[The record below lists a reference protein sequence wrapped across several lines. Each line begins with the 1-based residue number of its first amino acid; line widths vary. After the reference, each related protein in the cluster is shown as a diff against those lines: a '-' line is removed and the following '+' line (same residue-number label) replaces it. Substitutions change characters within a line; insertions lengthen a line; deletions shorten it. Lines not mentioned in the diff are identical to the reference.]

1 MHDRSAPLPAPPPIA
16 TPPNAPPA
24 NAAPANDGL
33 PGRERLQAL
42 VAISTAV
49 AMATLDTAITN
60 TALPTIA
67 SDIGSDGASAVW
79 VVNAYQLVMVA
90 TLLPLASLGEI
101 VGHRRV
107 YIAGMLLFTATS
119 LACGFAWSLASLVA
133 ARALQGLGAAAIMSV
148 NTALVRFVYPAKML
162 GRGVGFN
169 ALVVGVAFT
178 LGPTVA
184 SAILSVTT
192 WHWLFLINVPAGLI
206 AIAFALRTL
215 PMTPRVARRFDAIAA
230 ALSAGFFALLILGL
244 GAVAHH
250 SDGRLV
256 ATEWAVALLCGI
268 ALLKRESR
276 QRAPILAVDLFRHPI
291 FFLSAVTSVCAF
303 AAQGLAFVSL
313 PFLFQT
319 VMGHSAVETGFLM
332 TPWPAI
338 VAVMAPIAGRLSDR
352 YPPGILGSF
361 GLVVMCG
368 GMASLALL
376 PRDPSLAQLL
386 GRLLLCG
393 FGFGFYQSPNLRAL
407 MHSAP
412 PERSGGASGIV
423 GTARLLG
430 QSIGAALVALCLTV
444 AGDRGPELALWVG
457 SIFAGTGSIVSV
469 LRLVPASGRRSS

>member
-1 MHDRSAPLPAPPPIA
+1 MQDRSAQPPA
-16 TPPNAPPA
+16 TPPI
-24 NAAPANDGL
+24 DGL
-33 PGRERLQAL
+33 PSNERLQAL
-42 VAISTAV
+42 VAISVAV

-67 SDIGSDGASAVW
+67 RDIGTDGASAVW

-90 TLLPLASLGEI
+90 ALLPLASLGEI
-101 VGHRRV
+101 AGHRRV
-107 YIAGMLLFTATS
+107 CIAGMLLFTATS

-148 NTALVRFVYPAKML
+148 NTALIRFIYPARML

-192 WHWLFLINVPAGLI
+192 WHWLFLINVPAGLV

-215 PMTPRVARRFDAIAA
+215 PVTVRASRRFDLIAA

-250 SDGRLV
+250 SGWQLV
-256 ATEWAVALLCGI
+256 AAEWTVAIVCGI
-268 ALLKRESR
+268 ALRRRESGH
-276 QRAPILAVDLFRHPI
+276 RAPILAVDLFRQPL
-291 FFLSAVTSVCAF
+291 FFLSAITSVCSF
-303 AAQGLAFVSL
+303 SAQGLAFVSL
-313 PFLFQT
+313 PFLFQN
-319 VMGHSAVETGFLM
+319 VMGHSAVETGLLM
-332 TPWPAI
+332 TPWPAM
-338 VAVMAPIAGRLSDR
+338 VAVMAPIVGRLSDR
-352 YPPGILGSF
+352 YPPGVLGSF
-361 GLVVMCG
+361 GLVVLSG

-376 PRDPSLAQLL
+376 PRDPALAQLL
-386 GRLLLCG
+386 WRLVLCG
-393 FGFGFYQSPNLRAL
+393 FGFGFFQSPNLRAL

-444 AGDRGPELALWVG
+444 AGERGPELALWMG
-457 SIFAGTGSIVSV
+457 SGFAAAGCVVSV
-469 LRLVPASGRRSS
+469 LRLVPPSGRKS